1 MPIPKKIK
9 HELGYKLLQSDF
21 LSEREKDVLK
31 MRLGLDGA
39 EPSTLQE
46 MGIKYSISRERIR
59 QIGVAISRK
68 IKKYFPDEIL
78 FANQIFAKS
87 WEPKYKIK
95 ERYLVRRRAI
105 IKRNK
110 SIVRN
115 KCVELAELIDRYAVS
130 KEDKE
135 LIFGL
140 FKELRIKYRK
150 NKSLFEPDV
159 VIEIKNLRQK
169 WNELRKPKQNPTPE
183 ITPPNPIF

>member
-1 MPIPKKIK
+1 MPIPKKTK
-9 HELGYKLLQSDF
+9 HELGNKLLQSDF

-31 MRLGLDGA
+31 MRLGLDGVA
-39 EPSTLQE
+39 PSTLQE
-46 MGIKYSISRERIR
+46 IGEKYSISRERIR

-68 IKKYFPDEIL
+68 IKKFFPEEVL

-115 KCVELAELIDRYAVS
+115 KCAELKELIDKYSVS
-130 KEDKE
+130 KEGKE
-135 LIFGL
+135 FILAL

-150 NKSLFEPDV
+150 NKSLFEMDV
-159 VIEIKNLRQK
+159 VSDIKNLRQR
-169 WNELRKPKQNPTPE
+169 WNELRKPKQNPPQE
-183 ITPPNPIF
+183 IIPPTQIF